1 MWLLTSV
8 NNLLPWRTRHDR
20 QTRGGNLQLWPSSSR
35 ARTQQQTE
43 ISNNGECDLATDRR
57 YRISTSFL
65 CCPIGDCKKELL
77 TSCFSKRQSF
87 QNICFPPLATK
98 EEILFWWSVDVVGWC
113 RVHSK
118 LLCRC
123 CSHIGRLWS
132 VREESCLVVES
143 CWRLSELCWVMNNS
157 CQLTTTHRIK

>member
-43 ISNNGECDLATDRR
+43 ISNNGECGSATDFR
-57 YRISTSFL
+57 YKIPTSFL
-65 CCPIGDCKKELL
+65 CCSIGDCKKELL

-87 QNICFPPLATK
+87 QNICFPPLVTK
-98 EEILFWWSVDVVGWC
+98 EEILFSNLLMWWVDAEFTANCCVAVVPILGDCDQWER
-113 RVHSK
+113 RVDW
-118 LLCRC
+118 
-123 CSHIGRLWS
+123 LWR
-132 VREESCLVVES
+132 VAGDCLNCVE
-143 CWRLSELCWVMNNS
+143 WW
-157 CQLTTTHRIK
+157 TTLAN